1 MRRVSARETGLG
13 TSILRNQH
21 LIESP
26 GVFTVLDLEPFDH
39 RWLILYSGLF
49 APWLRRLAR
58 PVHERQHV
66 LEVFNEEFFDIAE
79 DDIAED

>member
-39 RWLILYSGLF
+39 RRLILYSTPF
-49 APWLRRLAR
+49 APWLRRLASA
-58 PVHERQHV
+58 VHEHQHAFG
-66 LEVFNEEFFDIAE
+66 VFNEEFFDIAE